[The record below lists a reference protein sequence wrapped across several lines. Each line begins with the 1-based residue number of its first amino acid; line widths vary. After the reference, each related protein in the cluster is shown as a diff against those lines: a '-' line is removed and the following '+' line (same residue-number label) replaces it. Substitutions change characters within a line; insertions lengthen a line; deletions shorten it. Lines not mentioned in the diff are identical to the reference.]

1 MFSRINGQL
10 LNVVSFG
17 HGDRTIV
24 THGGWVGNW
33 ELWQQPFEL
42 LSPAWR
48 CIGYDHR
55 GSGESVVPLDQITPE
70 ALVDDVFGVLDAMD
84 VDRCILAAESM
95 GSVVALAAAWAR
107 PERFEGL
114 VLVDGGPSINEQ
126 ARPLIAGSLANY
138 PATVKAFV
146 DNCVP
151 ESGAEHFKRWGRH
164 MLMRSDGA
172 TAARVLQC
180 YLDSDQPATPL
191 GEIAVPT
198 LVIHG
203 TLDKIRPPELGI
215 AMAEAIPGATLV
227 MIEGAGHV
235 PTVTHP
241 HEVVDAIVKRFGA

>member
-1 MFSRINGQL
+1 MFLQINGQL

-17 HGDRTIV
+17 HGARTIV

-42 LSPAWR
+42 LSQSWR

-70 ALVDDVFGVLDAMD
+70 ALVDDVFGVLDAMN
-84 VDRCILAAESM
+84 VDRCILAAESL
-95 GSVVALAAAWAR
+95 GTVVAMAAALAD

-114 VLVDGGPSINEQ
+114 VLVDGGSSVGDQ
-126 ARPLIAGSLANY
+126 ARHLVAGALSDY
-138 PATVKAFV
+138 PATVEAFV
-146 DNCVP
+146 DDCVP
-151 ESGAEHFKRWGRH
+151 EPDGEHFKRWGRH
-164 MLMRSDGA
+164 MLMRSDGP
-172 TAARVLQC
+172 TAARILQC
-180 YLDSDQPATPL
+180 YLDSDQPPTPL
-191 GEIAVPT
+191 HEITVPT

-203 TLDKIRPPELGI
+203 TADRIRPPELGI
-215 AMAEAIPGATLV
+215 AMAAGIPGATLV

-241 HEVVDAIVKRFGA
+241 NEVVKAILERFDG